1 MEEEKAI
8 RSKDKKLKCAAY
20 GTGSGLAAL
29 GGGLLMILGGPPG
42 IIIGGIILGAGISGE
57 VSTI

>member
-1 MEEEKAI
+1 MEEEKAN

-29 GGGLLMILGGPPG
+29 GGGLLMVLGGPPG

-57 VSTI
+57 LSTI